1 MNFVL
6 ACMNHWPALQKWT
19 DVNYLLSIAANRT
32 VPIEIGSHYVDTN
45 WSQKLMTF
53 KDFIRKHYLS
63 EDGDIGY
70 LAQYNLFDHV
80 RKYIMIYVI
89 CMLYSM
95 GDIKVPDNIV
105 K

>member
-1 MNFVL
+1 
-6 ACMNHWPALQKWT
+6 MNHWPALQKWT
-19 DVNYLLSIAANRT
+19 DVNYLLRIAANRT
-32 VPIEIGSHYVDTN
+32 VPIEIGLHYVDKN

-53 KDFIRKHYLS
+53 RDFIRKHYLS

-80 RKYIMIYVI
+80 RKLSLLNIIFI
-89 CMLYSM
+89 CMLWSIRDKKM
-95 GDIKVPDNIV
+95 LENIV